1 MGLGHMRR
9 NLLIAQ
15 FLTAA
20 GLEATI
26 LMICGAYEAGALLL
40 PPGVDC
46 VTLPALRK
54 GISGSYRSR
63 HLSLNLHD
71 LVALR
76 ARTVQA
82 AIEAFRPHLLVA
94 DNVPRGALGELE
106 PALKSLRKSGFAR
119 CVLGL
124 RDVLDDPSVVWA
136 EWRRARNEEAVR
148 DYYQEVWVYGD
159 PRVYDLARECAFA
172 PDIAAKVRYLGYLDQ
187 RPRVDYVPGGRGQP
201 DGRLPAGPFA
211 LCTVG
216 GGQDG
221 WRLAAAFAQ
230 ASAPAGVER
239 MILAGPDMAS
249 PDRERLQDH
258 ARRDPGLRILDFIK
272 EPAPLV
278 ERAGCVVG
286 MAGYNTAC
294 EVMSFGKRALLVPR
308 VEPRREQ
315 LIRAERLQRLGFVD
329 MLHPDELD
337 PRALTRW
344 MQRNFG
350 LRSQARPDLG
360 GLPRVEQAAR
370 ELLGA
375 PYPLIDSRR
384 LIEAQRASS

>member
-15 FLTAA
+15 FLTTT
-20 GLEATI
+20 GLDANI
-26 LMICGAYEAGALLL
+26 LMICGAYEAGALPL
-40 PPGVDC
+40 PAGVDC

-54 GISGSYRSR
+54 GIRGAYKSR
-63 HLSLNLHD
+63 HLSLSLHD
-71 LVALR
+71 LVTLR

-82 AIEAFRPHLLVA
+82 AIEAFRPHLLVV
-94 DNVPRGALGELE
+94 DNVPRGALGELG
-106 PALKSLRKSGFAR
+106 PALESLRKAGFAR

-124 RDVLDDPSVVWA
+124 RDVLDDPAVVWA
-136 EWRRARNEEAVR
+136 EWRKARNEEAVR
-148 DYYQEVWVYGD
+148 DYYEEVWVYGD
-159 PRVYDLARECAFA
+159 PQVYDLVRECAFA
-172 PDIAAKVRYLGYLDQ
+172 PDIADKVHHLGYLDQ
-187 RPRVDYVPGGRGQP
+187 RPRIDFAPGDRGQP
-201 DGRLPAGPFA
+201 DPRLPAGPFA

-221 WRLAAAFAQ
+221 WRLAHAFAQ
-230 ASAPAGVER
+230 AAVPAGVER
-239 MILAGPDMAS
+239 IILAGPDMA
-249 PDRERLQDH
+249 PLDRERLQH
-258 ARRDPGLRILDFIK
+258 HVRRDSGLGVLDFVS
-272 EPAPLV
+272 EPAPFV

-337 PRALTRW
+337 PGVLTRW

-350 LRSQARPDLG
+350 LGSRARPDLG
-360 GLPRVEQAAR
+360 GLPRVEQATR
-370 ELLGA
+370 GLLSA
-375 PYPLIDSRR
+375 PPPLFGSRR
-384 LIEAQRASS
+384 FDEAQRLSG

>member
-20 GLEATI
+20 GVEATI
-26 LMICGAYEAGALLL
+26 LMICGAYEAGAFLL

-46 VTLPALRK
+46 VTLPALHK
-54 GISGSYRSR
+54 EINGSYSSR
-63 HLSLNLHD
+63 RLSLTLRD

-82 AIEAFRPHLLVA
+82 ALEAFRPHLLVV

-106 PALKSLRKSGFAR
+106 PALKSLRKSGLGR

-124 RDVLDDPSVVWA
+124 RDVLDDPAVVRA
-136 EWRRARNEEAVR
+136 EWRRAKNEEAVR

-159 PRVYDLARECAFA
+159 PQVYDLARECGFA
-172 PDIAAKVRYLGYLDQ
+172 SDIADKVRYLGYLDQ
-187 RPRVDYVPGGRGQP
+187 RPRVDFVPDGRGQP
-201 DGRLPAGPFA
+201 DRRLPAGPFA

-221 WRLAAAFAQ
+221 WRLAEAFAH
-230 ASAPAGVER
+230 ASAPAGVAR
-239 MILAGPDMAS
+239 VILAGPAMAW
-249 PDRERLQDH
+249 PDRERLRDR
-258 ARRDPGLRILDFIK
+258 ARRDPSLSVLDFVP

-278 ERAGCVVG
+278 ERAACVVG

-315 LIRAERLQRLGFVD
+315 LIRAQRLQRLGFVD

-337 PRALTRW
+337 ARVLTRW
-344 MQRNFG
+344 MQRDFG
-350 LRSQARPDLG
+350 LRSPARPDLG
-360 GLPRVEQAAR
+360 GLPRMEQAVR
-370 ELLGA
+370 ELVGA
-375 PYPLIDSRR
+375 PRR
-384 LIEAQRASS
+384 LIGARLDEAQRVSG